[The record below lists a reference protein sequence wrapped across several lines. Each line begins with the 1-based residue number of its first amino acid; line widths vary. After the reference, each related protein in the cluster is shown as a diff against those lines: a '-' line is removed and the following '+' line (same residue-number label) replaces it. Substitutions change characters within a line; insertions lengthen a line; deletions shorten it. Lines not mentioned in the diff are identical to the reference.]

1 MVSFTKHLFTN
12 KGSIFIE
19 YNVAQ
24 SWLMPNLVVHELQLS
39 HQATDLHLYF
49 ACSILRGLNA
59 VCLSINELLQC
70 LVFSCCYF
78 KVSLYPLIMQCLFSC
93 HLLLGEV
100 EDAMQ
105 YFQKCLELQN
115 DVVLD
120 RRVIIEASDGLQ
132 RAQVKQLTFDI
143 LTCLMSSH
151 LTELSK
157 NNICH

>member
-1 MVSFTKHLFTN
+1 MS
-12 KGSIFIE
+12 
-19 YNVAQ
+19 
-24 SWLMPNLVVHELQLS
+24 
-39 HQATDLHLYF
+39 
-49 ACSILRGLNA
+49 
-59 VCLSINELLQC
+59 
-70 LVFSCCYF
+70 
-78 KVSLYPLIMQCLFSC
+78 FSC

-120 RRVIIEASDGLQ
+120 RRVIIEASEGVK

-151 LTELSK
+151 FYKTV
-157 NNICH
+157 